1 MVKKENKN
9 EKEKKQIKSKK
20 INFQY
25 VHPMEALL
33 KNQDIKR
40 IKKGEDQIRKG
51 QTVRLEDLD
60 K

>member
-1 MVKKENKN
+1 TAE
-9 EKEKKQIKSKK
+9 ILA
-20 INFQY
+20 I
-25 VHPMEALL
+25 PGALE
-33 KNQDIKR
+33 R